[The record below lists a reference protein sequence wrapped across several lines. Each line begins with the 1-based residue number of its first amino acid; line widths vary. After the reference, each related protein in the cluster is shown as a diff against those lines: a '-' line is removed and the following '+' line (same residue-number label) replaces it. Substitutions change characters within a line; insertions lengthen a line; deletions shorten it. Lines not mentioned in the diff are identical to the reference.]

1 MCAAHCCWLALVF
14 ESLLHWK
21 TFFNCVSCSSRINTI
36 RLMLHKYLLFLNHAE
51 TLELFL
57 MSQRGISEDFW
68 HFRSKLHTTNRFLF
82 TSISF
87 AECMPWKLRAPCD
100 KDGRTNHGKMLKR
113 MTHQLAVIH
122 GCFKAS
128 FTVIRAVV
136 STCKCCYVT
145 FLKRKWLRLAPTVKS
160 LCTQSLAS
168 ELMWSQR

>member
-1 MCAAHCCWLALVF
+1 MWLLETKSIAHWCVQLTAVDWRWF
-14 ESLLHWK
+14 ELLLHWK
-21 TFFNCVSCSSRINTI
+21 PFFNCVSCSSRINII
-36 RLMLHKYLLFLNHAE
+36 RLMLHKHLLFLNHAE

-57 MSQRGISEDFW
+57 MSQRGISKDSW

-87 AECMPWKLRAPCD
+87 AECMPWKLRASCD
-100 KDGRTNHGKMLKR
+100 EDGRTNHEKMLKKNYLY
-113 MTHQLAVIH
+113 QLAVIH

-145 FLKRKWLRLAPTVKS
+145 FWN
-160 LCTQSLAS
+160 
-168 ELMWSQR
+168 END